1 MTEALELDVGWL
13 NGDKNLDG
21 SVEEGWL
28 NFVSGIVR
36 VLKDSTSLIAIN
48 QDLEQVLTKLI
59 GKEREETQDRSMMD
73 SIINAQKLIYKAQ
86 YRFTKL
92 AETLYE
98 SSRNSLAA
106 LESENAE
113 GCVVFRRFLECLNHE
128 TSVTLKSACKA
139 TVDASKSL
147 GDLKNLLDSLKREN
161 GKLLEPIEGTSVVL
175 VGIAGWG
182 VGSFLGV
189 SFVKSIISVV
199 IGALSIVIVLRMGK
213 KKIVDV
219 EVKTDDDTSLED
231 ANFQAAV
238 SLSYIEDQIKPLI
251 NTQINRDEIF
261 SEISVGHSLVE
272 LFELIEI
279 ISRHYLTLAE
289 LNYGPLT
296 YRGEHDED
304 STSDQEDLVKYS

>member
-1 MTEALELDVGWL
+1 MAEALDLDVGWL
-13 NGDKNLDG
+13 DEDTNLNGL
-21 SVEEGWL
+21 VEEGWL
-28 NFVSGIVR
+28 NLVSGIVR

-59 GKEREETQDRSMMD
+59 GMERKETQDRMMMD

-113 GCVVFRRFLECLNHE
+113 GCVVFCRFIECLNHE
-128 TSVTLKSACKA
+128 TSATLRSAYKA

-147 GDLKNLLDSLKREN
+147 RDLKNLLDSLKRHEN

-199 IGALSIVIVLRMGK
+199 IGALSIVIILRMGK
-213 KKIVDV
+213 RKIVEV

-251 NTQINRDEIF
+251 DTQINRDDIF
-261 SEISVGHSLVE
+261 SETSVGHSLFE

-279 ISRHYLTLAE
+279 ISRRYLTLAE
-289 LNYGPLT
+289 SNYGPLT
-296 YRGEHDED
+296 YRGEHNED
-304 STSDQEDLVKYS
+304 RASEEEDLIR